1 MTKNILLIF
10 GLLAAFTP
18 AWAQNAAPETPEQ
31 PLAVVNISVCN
42 MRRTPDFDAE
52 MISQAILGTPVH
64 VLAKQTWY
72 QIQSPD
78 TYTGWVHP
86 KAIHLMTESE
96 YLEWNRA
103 EKVIVTALQG
113 IAYSRPSSAAEPVG
127 DLVGGDRL
135 RYIGTEGWYFKAAF
149 PDGRIAFVPRDI
161 AQRESYWR
169 AHLDTSVEAILKTAR
184 SMTGFPYIW
193 AGMSPK
199 GMDCSGFVRTVLYMH
214 DIIIPRDAGPQSRV
228 GERIERPEDFRP
240 GDLIFFGKKD
250 PKGIK
255 DRVSHVAIYLGDTEF
270 IHSIGLVTIGS
281 FDPAHPRYDAANT
294 ERMLYASRILP
305 YIDAQ
310 EGLNTT
316 ATNPYYAK

>member
-1 MTKNILLIF
+1 MIKRILPLLC
-10 GLLAAFTP
+10 LLAVSLSAF
-18 AWAQNAAPETPEQ
+18 AQDEVPEQ
-31 PLAVVNISVCN
+31 QYAVVNISVCN
-42 MRRTPDFDAE
+42 MRRTPDYDAE

-72 QIQSPD
+72 QIQTPD

-86 KAIHLMTESE
+86 KAISLMSEAE
-96 YLEWNRA
+96 YLAWNRA
-103 EKVIVTALQG
+103 EKVIVTSLHG
-113 IAYSRPSSAAEPVG
+113 IAYSQPSGSSEPVS

-135 RYIGTEGWYFKAAF
+135 KLLSTEGWYFKAAF
-149 PDGRIAFVPRDI
+149 PDGRIAYVPRDI
-161 AQRESYWR
+161 ASRESYWR
-169 AHLDTSVEAILKTAR
+169 AHLDNSVEAILKTAR
-184 SMTGFPYIW
+184 SMNGFPYIW

-228 GERIERPEDFRP
+228 GERIGKCEDFLP

-255 DRVSHVAIYLGDTEF
+255 DKVSHVAIYLGNKEF
-270 IHSIGLVTIGS
+270 IHSAGLVMIGS
-281 FDPAHPRYDAANT
+281 FDPESPRYDAANT
-294 ERMLYASRILP
+294 GRMLYASRILP
-305 YIDAQ
+305 NIDKE

-316 ATNPYYAK
+316 LSNPYYAK